1 MCSAGCAARDVMSES
16 IGADSIRVVD
26 SLGRVFLVAPAPAQT
41 LAQVFFL
48 EGLWPDRPFCAGL
61 GRCGLC
67 MVRYI
72 SFVPE
77 PLADEEAVLSSQVLE
92 KGGRLACR
100 RMARPGLHIELPF
113 VAPHVIR
120 AAPMPLSRA
129 IQGPLSMAVD
139 LGTTSLHWQVRDE
152 RGVLAQGQELNPQLA
167 VGSEVM
173 SRMGFALASPRNAQ
187 FLREVVLQRLD
198 RLTAGLPEPVQWLC
212 VAGNTVMTALL
223 LGWPVRG
230 LAAAPYTLPHKGG
243 LWVRL
248 QAEFQEAGLRPKM
261 RSRPRTIPEA
271 EPGARPEAEQR
282 AEDQPTLAPGSESKA
297 GTCELGPDPGLEL
310 GLDSGLD
317 PGLDPGWAYI
327 PPLPAPFL
335 GGDLSAGL
343 VALHF
348 GQPDPPE
355 YPYLLAD
362 LGTNG
367 EFILALGPDRFLAA
381 SVPLGP
387 ALEGIGMRCGS
398 TAMPGV
404 WVDFQFSAQGLRPV
418 AMPFPDSIQSGMEG
432 AQQPLDARR
441 HGFANAHTDQ
451 RISGTGYLAL
461 LSGLRRLGLVSEDGR
476 FVEGQHPLARRI
488 GQAVVEVN
496 GQRCF
501 QLNPDVLVTGHDVE
515 EVLKVKAAFHVAFS
529 RLLQEA
535 RLDPGALKA
544 MYLCGALGEHVATD
558 ALEELGFV
566 PLGMHHKM
574 HALGNTS
581 LIGAALL
588 ARCSQAREWIEQ
600 VVPCMTTLAIG
611 QEDDFL
617 QQFLQRLV
625 FRHA

>member
-1 MCSAGCAARDVMSES
+1 MSAEP
-16 IGADSIRVVD
+16 IHVVD
-26 SLGRVFLVAPAPAQT
+26 SLGQVYLVPPAPEQT
-41 LAQVFFL
+41 LAQTLFL

-67 MVRYI
+67 MVRYT
-72 SFVPE
+72 SSMPQ
-77 PLADEEAVLSSQVLE
+77 PLADEEAVVSSQVLE
-92 KGGRLACR
+92 QGGRLACR

-113 VAPHVIR
+113 AAPRTIS
-120 AAPMPLSRA
+120 APPMPLSRA
-129 IQGPLSMAVD
+129 IEGPLSLAVD

-152 RGVLAQGQELNPQLA
+152 RGLLGQGQELNPQLA

-187 FLREVVLQRLD
+187 FLRKVVLQRLD
-198 RLTAGLPEPVQWLC
+198 RLTAGLPQPVQWLC

-223 LGWPVRG
+223 LGWPVHG
-230 LAAAPYTLPHKGG
+230 LAAAPYALPHKGG

-248 QAEFQEAGLRPKM
+248 QVEFQETGSLPNVCS
-261 RSRPRTIPEA
+261 RSRTIPEA
-271 EPGARPEAEQR
+271 EPAVRPEAAQT
-282 AEDQPTLAPGSESKA
+282 AEDKAALAPGSGSK
-297 GTCELGPDPGLEL
+297 
-310 GLDSGLD
+310 SGAFE
-317 PGLDPGWAYI
+317 PGLDLGWAYI

-343 VALHF
+343 VALQF

-367 EFILALGPDRFLAA
+367 EFILALEPDRFLAA

-418 AMPFPDSIQSGMEG
+418 AMPFPDSIQPGMES
-432 AQQPLDARR
+432 AQQPPDTRR
-441 HGFANAHTDQ
+441 HGFADAHKDQ

-461 LSGLRRLGLVSEDGR
+461 LSGLRRLGLLSEDGG
-476 FVEGQHPLARRI
+476 FVEGLHPLARRI

-496 GQRCF
+496 GERCF
-501 QLNPDVLVTGHDVE
+501 QLTPDVVVTGHDVE

-535 RLDPGALKA
+535 QLDPTALRA
-544 MYLCGALGEHVATD
+544 MYLSGALGEHVALD

-581 LIGAALL
+581 LAGAALL
-588 ARCSQAREWIEQ
+588 ARSSQTRKWIEGI
-600 VVPCMTTLAIG
+600 VPCMATLAIG